1 MKKNLKRLYTYTY
14 ILQLNY
20 SAVHLKLTRN
30 CKSTISLVQSLSRV
44 LLVVTPWITAH
55 QASLFTN
62 SRACSNSCPSSWWCH
77 STISSSVVPFS
88 SCPQSFPAS
97 GSFPTSQLFAP
108 GGQNIVVSTSA
119 SVLPMNVQD
128 WFPLGYTGWVSL
140 QSKGLP
146 RVFSNTIV
154 QKHQF
159 YNTQPY
165 LWSNSHI
172 HSWQLEKP

>member
-44 LLVVTPWITAH
+44 LLVVTPWIAAH

-77 STISSSVVPFS
+77 PTISSSVIPFS
-88 SCPQSFPAS
+88 SYLQFFPAS
-97 GSFPTSQLFAP
+97 GSFQMSQLFATY
-108 GGQNIVVSTSA
+108 GQSIGASA
-119 SVLPMNVQD
+119 SISVLPMNIQD
-128 WFPLGYTGWVSL
+128 WFPLELTVLIL
-140 QSKGLP
+140 QSREFS
-146 RVFSNTIV
+146 RVFSNITV
-154 QKHQF
+154 QKYQF
-159 YNTQPY
+159 FGA
-165 LWSNSHI
+165 
-172 HSWQLEKP
+172 QLSL